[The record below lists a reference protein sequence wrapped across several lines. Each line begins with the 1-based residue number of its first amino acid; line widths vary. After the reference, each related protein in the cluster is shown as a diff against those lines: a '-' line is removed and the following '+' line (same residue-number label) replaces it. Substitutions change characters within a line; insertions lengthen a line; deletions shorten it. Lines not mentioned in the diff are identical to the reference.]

1 MIGRFEQIKGPGYF
15 IEAAVRIAQYRDD
28 VYFMA
33 IGEGGLRAKL
43 EETVKKAGCEGRII
57 FTGWR
62 NDIANLLGILDI
74 MALPSLNEAVGLVLV
89 EAQSQGI
96 PVIASNVGGIPET
109 IKDNETG
116 ILVPPAHSEKIM
128 QAIIF
133 LLDHPQRRK
142 EMGLAARAWVE
153 NKFQAQVMTARI
165 QQLYETL
172 LHAKNIL

>member
-1 MIGRFEQIKGPGYF
+1 VGMIGRFEQIKGPGYF

-116 ILVPPAHSEKIM
+116 ILVPPAHSEKSCR
-128 QAIIF
+128 QLFFF
-133 LLDHPQRRK
+133 LTIHKGAKRWGLQRAP
-142 EMGLAARAWVE
+142 G
-153 NKFQAQVMTARI
+153 
-165 QQLYETL
+165 
-172 LHAKNIL
+172 